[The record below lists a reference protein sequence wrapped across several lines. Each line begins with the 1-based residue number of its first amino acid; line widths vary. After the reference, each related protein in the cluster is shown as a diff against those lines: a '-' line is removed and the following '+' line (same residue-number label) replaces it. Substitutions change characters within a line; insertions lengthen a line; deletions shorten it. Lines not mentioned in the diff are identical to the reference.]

1 MSLYEF
7 FGALMS
13 FAGLQNITIIV
24 DPYHIYNDSNP
35 IDNSA
40 TIEVGYAEIF
50 PKLSFLEKIF
60 GG

>member
-1 MSLYEF
+1 
-7 FGALMS
+7 MS

-35 IDNSA
+35 IDNSV